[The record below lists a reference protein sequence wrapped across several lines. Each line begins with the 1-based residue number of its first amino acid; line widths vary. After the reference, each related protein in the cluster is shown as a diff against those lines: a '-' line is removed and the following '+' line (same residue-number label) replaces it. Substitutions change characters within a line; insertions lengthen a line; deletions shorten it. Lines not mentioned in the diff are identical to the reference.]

1 MSKRGWVTFLFAA
14 AACGDNT
21 NLRTLEITDPAVPAG
36 TVKKL
41 CAADDKSDVL
51 DGLQYN
57 VKVTATGFASTDV
70 INLSIDGAAPNAQ
83 VGQPADGGSVTF
95 SGFTLPEGM
104 HSLAAR
110 SSDGEIRS
118 EAVMLNVDTTPPAVA
133 FTSPIGGGTLTTA
146 DDTDPNS
153 TGIQFDVKVDAAVE
167 DGQQVLLTLTAP
179 SGAITH
185 VTPVAAAGG
194 KATFTH
200 VSFGEMGTWKLRAD
214 ATTTCGNPGFATIDI
229 GVGVPP
235 SVPCA
240 VEITPAP
247 VNRPGIANVLNYDLD
262 PDKVKA
268 GFQATI
274 KVRST
279 AGNNADLFINL
290 LQTGSRTAV
299 GSDGTATFAV
309 DLAEGLGSIQ
319 AQCRDTSQNV
329 GASTNNLVFVD
340 TTRPTCAIT
349 APANGKILI
358 PADDI
363 QPGTPGTT
371 EFNVAAT
378 VTGTPAQPSG
388 SDTDGE
394 LAQFSI
400 DGAVQTATVAGNAAS
415 VVGSLGAPKVTVPIE
430 VSGID
435 RAGNTCTA
443 AITVGYE
450 TQGCSIGLSAPTS
463 TVTTDSDNGKAGVQA
478 TVVFDIGAACAGKT
492 VTLTG
497 CDVSGAPLTAQ
508 ATAGAT
514 PTATFTSV
522 TLCAQQS
529 CALSSR
535 TCTAEVT
542 NDAGITTSKVS
553 TISVDTQPPSLIV
566 TTFQPPSRC
575 GGSVTPTDDVDNDP
589 SNGVQIRVLVTGAA
603 VSKWIETDP
612 PGDGTRITLD
622 AGNFANITLATGSN
636 VIVAKGTD
644 EGGLVG
650 TSAPCTVTLGTLALA
665 ITSPTNGATL
675 GTADGTVNGNNL
687 AVNVCGTVGD
697 PANASVAVRVD
708 GDAGSDVAATVN
720 PNGTWC
726 ANGVLVPSGS
736 HSLNASATST
746 GGGAGTAAVS
756 VTVDLAGP
764 EPPTGFSATEARR
777 NAVLIEWTAPQDA
790 GGGAAAQ
797 CEIRT
802 SPLPIPTPEV
812 WEALPAG
819 TIIPSAPP
827 GTQQSTVL
835 APLKTGRD
843 LVFGLRCFDAA
854 GNGSDVVANPA
865 PIRLSFT
872 SSATLIPAAV
882 TGFDVTLAG
891 FGTSATGADLNGDG
905 FKDLIVGA
913 PSACRPVTG
922 ACPADQ
928 VGEGLVYIYMGSATG
943 IAATPSFVI
952 RGTDASG
959 SGQLGAA
966 VATIDWNHD
975 GVDDVAIGAPFAGET
990 QGIVYIFLG
999 ESGAASKWTPVPST
1013 LTPLDDE
1020 AGADVKIFPDQTD
1033 TWLVGATFFGFT
1045 LATLD
1050 FDNDG
1055 SQDLA
1060 IAAAAALDA
1069 GGLPAGGGIVLYGPP
1084 AGTPVA
1090 AQIGIPGDLGTG
1102 AGKAGTVAVAFQFT
1116 GGEQYGTT
1124 MANLGHVSNDV
1135 LDDLAFGPADLDDS
1149 AFTPSI
1155 FVFYGRGRTGAPFT
1169 KLSADTEVKETI
1181 VSSTTAD
1188 HSNFPTVIGS
1198 YLDPAVGGQ
1207 RAIMAS
1213 DIEFANGQ
1221 VFIVPGGTLTPPAV
1235 KTLTGAASII
1245 VQGPATGTKFGAGL
1259 ANNALGLGSDVDGDG
1274 IEDVV
1279 AAGGQAKS
1287 LYVWYGTATRSGVG
1301 VTIDDTVV
1309 GPAAFIETTG
1319 VFWIG
1324 DTNGDGLSDLAF
1336 TDAQVNFNNRGPGA
1350 VVILK

>member
-1 MSKRGWVTFLFAA
+1 MKLRLLGAA
-14 AACGDNT
+14 AVALLLAGGAARADGELHIFNWGDYT
-21 NLRTLEITDPAVPAG
+21 NP
-36 TVKKL
+36 KL
-41 CAADDKSDVL
+41 IEKFQK
-51 DGLQYN
+51 QYN

-463 TVTTDSDNGKAGVQA
+463 TVTTDSVNGKAGVQA
-478 TVVFDIGAACAGKT
+478 TVVFDIGAACSGFIYSAT
-492 VTLTG
+492 VAE
-497 CDVSGAPLTAQ
+497 SMIA
-508 ATAGAT
+508 AGAAD
-514 PTATFTSV
+514 TA
-522 TLCAQQS
+522 
-529 CALSSR
+529 
-535 TCTAEVT
+535 
-542 NDAGITTSKVS
+542 
-553 TISVDTQPPSLIV
+553 LIV
-566 TTFQPPSRC
+566 
-575 GGSVTPTDDVDNDP
+575 
-589 SNGVQIRVLVTGAA
+589 GVEKLSGIMDWKDRSTCVLFGDGAGAA
-603 VSKWIETDP
+603 VLKRSKQH
-612 PGDGTRITLD
+612 
-622 AGNFANITLATGSN
+622 
-636 VIVAKGTD
+636 KGILSSFLRSD
-644 EGGLVG
+644 
-650 TSAPCTVTLGTLALA
+650 GTLADLLCRPSGGVARPVDESVLA
-665 ITSPTNGATL
+665 DRSQYIKMNGREVFKNAVRSMSDAATRAL
-675 GTADGTVNGNNL
+675 DAAKLTGADIDLMIPHQANVRIIEATAKHAGIPMDKVY
-687 AVNVCGTVGD
+687 VNVDRYGNTS
-697 PANASVAVRVD
+697 AASV
-708 GDAGSDVAATVN
+708 
-720 PNGTWC
+720 
-726 ANGVLVPSGS
+726 
-736 HSLNASATST
+736 
-746 GGGAGTAAVS
+746 
-756 VTVDLAGP
+756 
-764 EPPTGFSATEARR
+764 
-777 NAVLIEWTAPQDA
+777 
-790 GGGAAAQ
+790 
-797 CEIRT
+797 
-802 SPLPIPTPEV
+802 PIALD
-812 WEALPAG
+812 EALERG
-819 TIIPSAPP
+819 VV
-827 GTQQSTVL
+827 GEGSTVL
-835 APLKTGRD
+835 
-843 LVFGLRCFDAA
+843 LVA
-854 GNGSDVVANPA
+854 
-865 PIRLSFT
+865 
-872 SSATLIPAAV
+872 
-882 TGFDVTLAG
+882 
-891 FGTSATGADLNGDG
+891 
-905 FKDLIVGA
+905 
-913 PSACRPVTG
+913 
-922 ACPADQ
+922 
-928 VGEGLVYIYMGSATG
+928 
-943 IAATPSFVI
+943 
-952 RGTDASG
+952 
-959 SGQLGAA
+959 
-966 VATIDWNHD
+966 
-975 GVDDVAIGAPFAGET
+975 
-990 QGIVYIFLG
+990 
-999 ESGAASKWTPVPST
+999 
-1013 LTPLDDE
+1013 
-1020 AGADVKIFPDQTD
+1020 
-1033 TWLVGATFFGFT
+1033 
-1045 LATLD
+1045 
-1050 FDNDG
+1050 
-1055 SQDLA
+1055 
-1060 IAAAAALDA
+1060 
-1069 GGLPAGGGIVLYGPP
+1069 
-1084 AGTPVA
+1084 
-1090 AQIGIPGDLGTG
+1090 
-1102 AGKAGTVAVAFQFT
+1102 
-1116 GGEQYGTT
+1116 
-1124 MANLGHVSNDV
+1124 
-1135 LDDLAFGPADLDDS
+1135 
-1149 AFTPSI
+1149 
-1155 FVFYGRGRTGAPFT
+1155 
-1169 KLSADTEVKETI
+1169 
-1181 VSSTTAD
+1181 
-1188 HSNFPTVIGS
+1188 
-1198 YLDPAVGGQ
+1198 
-1207 RAIMAS
+1207 
-1213 DIEFANGQ
+1213 
-1221 VFIVPGGTLTPPAV
+1221 
-1235 KTLTGAASII
+1235 
-1245 VQGPATGTKFGAGL
+1245 FGAGFTW
-1259 ANNALGLGSDVDGDG
+1259 GSM
-1274 IEDVV
+1274 VV
-1279 AAGGQAKS
+1279 R
-1287 LYVWYGTATRSGVG
+1287 L
-1301 VTIDDTVV
+1301 
-1309 GPAAFIETTG
+1309 
-1319 VFWIG
+1319 
-1324 DTNGDGLSDLAF
+1324 
-1336 TDAQVNFNNRGPGA
+1336 
-1350 VVILK
+1350 